1 MTVNEKLKEVL
12 GWPAIIAACLV
23 SIVAVLT
30 FFGFSL
36 KSPAEALT
44 DTMAVHVVE
53 ERSYHDTQLESN
65 QQLVGIIDSMT
76 NSVQRLSEHVQ
87 HLEEKT
93 DAAIRGECLENS
105 IEQLQ
110 LQGLILECRRLG
122 IDRR

>member
-1 MTVNEKLKEVL
+1 VTVNEKLKEVL

-44 DTMAVHVVE
+44 DTMAFHVVE
-53 ERSYHDTQLESN
+53 ERAYHDAQLSRD
-65 QQLVGIIDSMT
+65 QMLTVMMDSLARSM
-76 NSVQRLSEHVQ
+76 NRLSVHVE
-87 HLEEKT
+87 HLEVKQ
-93 DAAIRGECLENS
+93 DAALRGECLENS
-105 IEQLQ
+105 REQLV

-122 IDRR
+122 VDR